1 MTKINA
7 ATDCLTDNHIN
18 KRPIDMWVQ
27 EAVFGHRYIEEQK
40 AFMLVLEVLSIC
52 RALQIDGSGT
62 SYEANRIF
70 SHPKSSENEH
80 ESFKVPV
87 RKMGALRYILFQDS
101 SLERINY
108 AENLTPEERLEQWVE
123 ELNRGYKAT
132 ARKDTVD
139 FKYLSTRFGDR
150 FFEVLQAVRIL
161 RGLELDVIHNRRWT
175 SRFLVPRGPNLQFAD
190 VKEDF
195 SADRRFFGRGG
206 EMVYLMLNR
215 SSQAD
220 ELAALLKTQ
229 FFGTEDSLNKIAAEL
244 APPKTPDSDASDGG
258 VVGYLP
264 LKHHSSYERMAGDWV
279 SILNLSELP
288 TPQKLDPLF
297 RMTALNLVR
306 YFVDRAHEV
315 AESPVRDPIPLDL
328 TGGAKSD
335 LRDLSRSYLKRQR
348 QLIEDAVENFIIQSL
363 DGMPKWQQ
371 AHTHP
376 DLEQRSNLAKQAIR
390 EAFNTNIYDS
400 ETGAKEPTAWRS
412 DFLKAAKGRSRNNVS
427 TLIEPLGKQTGFV
440 LARRGVGS
448 WFAGSDEFIE
458 ALVLAN
464 VTRPVTIMEFMSS
477 LYERYS
483 IVIGPREAGIAFD
496 RPPCDISSFEDNLK
510 AFERR
515 LTGLGYV
522 KRLSDDCAFVSNP
535 YWLDDVI

>member
-1 MTKINA
+1 MTTANA
-7 ATDCLTDNHIN
+7 AIDRLTDNHIN
-18 KRPIDMWVQ
+18 KRSIDMWVQ

-52 RALQIDGSGT
+52 RALQIDGSGA
-62 SYEANRIF
+62 SYDAIRIF
-70 SHPKSSENEH
+70 NHLKSSENEH

-101 SLERINY
+101 SLERISR
-108 AENLTPEERLEQWVE
+108 AENLTPDERLAQWVE
-123 ELNRGYKAT
+123 ELNRGYA
-132 ARKDTVD
+132 AAVRKDTVN
-139 FKYLSTRFGDR
+139 FEYLLTRFEDR

-161 RGLELDVIHNRRWT
+161 RGLELDVIHSRRWT

-206 EMVYLMLNR
+206 EMVYLMLSR
-215 SSQAD
+215 SSQAA

-229 FFGTEDSLNKIAAEL
+229 FFDTRDPLDKIAAEL
-244 APPKTPDSDASDGG
+244 TPPSTPDSDASDGG

-264 LKHHSSYERMAGDWV
+264 LKHHPSYDRMAADWL

-288 TPQKLDPLF
+288 IPQKLDPLF

-315 AESPVRDPIPLDL
+315 AASPARDPMPLDL

-348 QLIEDAVENFIIQSL
+348 QLIEDAVENFIVESL
-363 DGMPKWQQ
+363 GGMPKWQQ
-371 AHTHP
+371 AHAHP
-376 DLEQRSNLAKQAIR
+376 DLEQRSNLARQAIR
-390 EAFNTNIYDS
+390 DAFDTNINDS
-400 ETGAKEPTAWRS
+400 ETGSKEPRAWRS
-412 DFLKAAKGRSRNNVS
+412 DFLKAAKGRSRNNIS

-440 LARRGVGS
+440 LARQRVGS

-464 VTRPVTIMEFMSS
+464 VTGPVTIMEFLSN

-483 IVIGPREAGIAFD
+483 IVIGPREARTAFD
-496 RPPCDISSFEDNLK
+496 RPPCDISSFEENLK

-535 YWLDDVI
+535 YCLTT